1 MSAGTINNITIGND
15 DLSARFLVPEGNERA
30 APRTRRTP
38 RVRRTLLVGGLA
50 VGAML
55 SMPTE
60 AHAGIFGVFDAI
72 FGLISGPIG
81 SSLREMNQITQ
92 ETQKLYQQT
101 VWPLALINQARG
113 FVSTSISSYRSGMT
127 NIFYSPFNSATLQG
141 PQQLETIL
149 HSRDATQLMALQTS
163 FHTTFGTVPVANAA
177 HPQDRT
183 MMDID
188 DALGQENLK
197 ATIVA
202 DQGEDTVLQT
212 ADQIENQV
220 ALSTPGSVPFLTA
233 QAQVVNLR
241 CQAFIQKMLA
251 AELRQEAGRIAHD
264 NVLMKR
270 RTESVGSIGNTIRTA
285 LTRQ

>member
-1 MSAGTINNITIGND
+1 MSAGIFNNVRIGND
-15 DLSARFLVPEGNERA
+15 NLSLLVRLPNGNRQVASRTGRA
-30 APRTRRTP
+30 G
-38 RVRRTLLVGGLA
+38 RVKRTLLVGGLA

-72 FGLISGPIG
+72 FSLISGPIG
-81 SSLREMNQITQ
+81 SSLKVMSQITQ
-92 ETQKLYQQT
+92 EAQKLYQQT
-101 VWPLALINQARG
+101 VWPLAAINQARG
-113 FVSTSISSYRSGMT
+113 FVSTSISGYRTGMT
-127 NIFYSPFNSATLQG
+127 NIFYTPFGSATLQA

-149 HSRDATQLMALQTS
+149 HSRDSSQIAALQSS
-163 FHTTFGTVPVANAA
+163 FHTNFGAVPAATAA

-183 MMDID
+183 MMDMD

-202 DQGEDTVLQT
+202 DQGQDAVLQT
-212 ADQIENQV
+212 ADQIENEV
-220 ALSTPGSVPFLTA
+220 ALSTPGSTPFLTA
-233 QAQVVNLR
+233 QAQVANLR
-241 CQAFIQKMLA
+241 CQAFMQKMLA

-270 RTESVGSIGNTIRTA
+270 RTQSVGSISNTIRTA